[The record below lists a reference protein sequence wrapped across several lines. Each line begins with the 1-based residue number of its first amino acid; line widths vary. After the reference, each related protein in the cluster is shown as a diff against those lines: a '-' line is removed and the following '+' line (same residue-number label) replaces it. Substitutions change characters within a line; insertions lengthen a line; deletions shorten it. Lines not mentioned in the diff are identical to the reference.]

1 MIHVN
6 VYQIK
11 SFKYLLEK
19 SCPIHIHFKIT
30 KIFCFFLKKMRKK
43 LKSIFVF
50 DVISI
55 MPHLQFQLNWN
66 IPLICNLL
74 ITFIETHTRTMLQHA
89 KNFLQHAQTL
99 TNIHYT
105 FF

>member
-1 MIHVN
+1 MF
-6 VYQIK
+6 YQIK
-11 SFKYLLEK
+11 SFKYLLENLTI
-19 SCPIHIHFKIT
+19 CPIHIHFKCFTLT
-30 KIFCFFLKKMRKK
+30 KIFSFFSKENWEKVKMHFWCNQHYAT
-43 LKSIFVF
+43 SSV
-50 DVISI
+50 
-55 MPHLQFQLNWN
+55 QLNWN
-66 IPLICNLL
+66 IPLIFNLL